1 MVKFKGSQVMLL
13 NSSRNLWHI
22 FSTVLK
28 QIAIDILEDNSMVPI
43 VSLALSVNVTL
54 IVIALLLWLYARY
67 TKNKT
72 KLVCCTE

>member
-43 VSLALSVNVTL
+43 VSLSLLVNVTL
-54 IVIALLLWLYARY
+54 IVIAVLLWLYAGY
-67 TKNKT
+67 TKYKT
-72 KLVCCTE
+72 